1 MLPKKLHLH
10 NFMSYNGAIPM
21 LDFGQFDLACLSGPN
36 GVGKSTLLEAITWAL
51 WGESRAKSDDNLIH
65 QGSEGMIVSFEFEL
79 EGNEY
84 KVVRKRSKKKK
95 GQGQLEFYLFQNG
108 DWQTQ
113 SGASKSETQEKINQ
127 ILHLDYDTFIN
138 SAFLRQGH
146 ADEFTVKRPQERKT
160 ILAKI
165 LGLRRYDEL
174 QEITKEKIKI
184 KEIEQESL
192 KNIIA
197 RFEEEIKDKDKLEK
211 IMEEKDKILKRA
223 GKEVD
228 RKEKE
233 VEALRK
239 EKAISENQKN
249 AAENLVA
256 KIKENKKDI
265 LFLEEEIRQKKNLL
279 NNLKTII
286 SKKEEIKRGYATWL
300 ELKQKDED
308 FYQKF
313 LLQKKLL
320 EEKNKLE
327 RGILMMQKEKEGEK
341 KDLEAEVQ
349 KLREKWI
356 EIDSVIKQIVAEKI
370 KIDNNLRT
378 ILVSGAKCPLC
389 LQDLG
394 KEHKKKIKEKF
405 EKEKKSKIEQE
416 EKYNSKKQAIFSEAN
431 KIKKEIKV
439 LEKQQQENNEKGTRA
454 VEEVE
459 FKLSQVYYNEKEH
472 QEIKRQKLNYERYQI
487 LKIQLEEA
495 EKQKELEVK
504 TFGGRQNLLAKKKE
518 ILEKDLNMKEKITF
532 DSKKFAKLEQDF
544 LQESKKLNNLRQEQI
559 EAKEE
564 FAVARERMTQIDL
577 KEKEIKTKKE
587 KWEKT
592 QKETAIF
599 EELAESLGKKGV
611 QAMIIESVLPEIEEE
626 ASALLDKMTEG
637 RMAVKI
643 FTQKEKKTDG
653 AIQETLDIQ
662 IQDGKELQ
670 PYEMFSGGEAF
681 RINFAIRIALSK
693 LLARRAGAKLQFLVI
708 DEGFGTQDIL
718 GREYIV
724 EAINS
729 IRPDFKKILAI
740 THIQELKDAF
750 PTRIEVTKD
759 ERGSHFEVA
768 N

>member
-1 MLPKKLHLH
+1 
-10 NFMSYNGAIPM
+10 MSYNDAVPT

-51 WGESRAKSDDNLIH
+51 WGKSRAKSDNDLIH
-65 QGSEGMIVSFEFEL
+65 EGSEEMIVSFEFEL
-79 EGNEY
+79 KENKY
-84 KVVRKRSKKKK
+84 KVVRKRSKRKK
-95 GQGQLEFYLFQNG
+95 GQGQLEFYLFQNN
-108 DWQTQ
+108 DWQPQ
-113 SGASKSETQEKINQ
+113 SGTSKLETQEKINQ
-127 ILHLDYDTFIN
+127 LLRLDYETFIN

-146 ADEFTVKRPQERKT
+146 ADEFTVKRPQERKM
-160 ILAKI
+160 ILAEI

-197 RFEEEIKDKDKLEK
+197 RFEEETKDKDKLKK
-211 IMEEKDKILKRA
+211 IMEEKDKILKKA
-223 GKEVD
+223 GKEVGK
-228 RKEKE
+228 KEKE
-233 VEALRK
+233 VEALQK
-239 EKAISENQKN
+239 EKSILENQKN

-265 LFLEEEIRQKKNLL
+265 LFLEEEIKQKENLL
-279 NNLKTII
+279 NNLKMII
-286 SKKEEIKRGYATWL
+286 SKKEEIKTGYKTWL

-320 EEKNKLE
+320 EEKNRLE
-327 RGILMMQKEKEGEK
+327 REILMTQKEKEGQK
-341 KDLEAEVQ
+341 RNLEAEIQ

-356 EIDSVIKQIVAEKI
+356 EIDSVIKQITAEKA
-370 KIDNNLRT
+370 KIDNNLKT
-378 ILVSGAKCPLC
+378 ILASGAKCPLC

-394 KEHKKKIKEKF
+394 EGHRKRIKEKF
-405 EKEKKSKIEQE
+405 EKEKKSKIEKE
-416 EKYNSKKQAIFSEAN
+416 EKYNFKKQAIFGEAN
-431 KIKKEIKV
+431 KIKKEIAV
-439 LEKQQQENNEKGTRA
+439 LEKQQQDGDKKGIEA
-454 VEEVE
+454 VKEIE
-459 FKLSQVYYNEKEH
+459 FKVSQVYYNEKEH
-472 QEIKRQKLNYERYQI
+472 QEVKRQKLNYEKYQI

-495 EKQKELEVK
+495 KKQKELEARAFEGK
-504 TFGGRQNLLAKKKE
+504 QNLLAKKKE
-518 ILEKDLNMKEKITF
+518 ILEKDLNTKEKITF
-532 DSKKFAKLEQDF
+532 DPKKFAKLEQNF
-544 LQESKKLNNLRQEQI
+544 LQERKELNDLRQELF

-564 FAVARERMTQIDL
+564 FAVARERAMQIDL

-587 KWEKT
+587 KWEKM
-592 QKETAIF
+592 QKEITIF

-611 QAMIIESVLPEIEEE
+611 QSMIIESVLPEIEQE
-626 ASALLDKMTEG
+626 ADALLGKMTEG

-662 IQDGKELQ
+662 IQDGHDLR

-729 IRPDFKKILAI
+729 IRPDFKKILVI
-740 THIQELKDAF
+740 THIQEIKDAF

-759 ERGSHFEVA
+759 KQGSHFEVVS
-768 N
+768 